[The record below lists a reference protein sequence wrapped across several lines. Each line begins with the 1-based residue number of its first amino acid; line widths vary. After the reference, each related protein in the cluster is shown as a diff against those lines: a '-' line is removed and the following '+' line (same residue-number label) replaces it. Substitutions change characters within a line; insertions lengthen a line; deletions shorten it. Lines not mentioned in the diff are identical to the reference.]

1 MIGNNGYIG
10 RAPGDST
17 VTVARQVYQPTSVQT
32 AFSFAAGYDT
42 LYFEVY
48 LNGAKLVR
56 GIDYTAG
63 DGRTFSILTPVQ
75 PGDVVEAETYKAFN
89 AAQAT
94 VGISSN
100 GRVIGE
106 ANVINFIG
114 AGNTFAQEGNTI
126 SVEIAG
132 GSGGGGVGTAIR
144 YPSNTPSPFSYIN
157 ATASVTE
164 DIMLDTNTAGE
175 SYSYV
180 VVQEPRLIV
189 QTGAAVTVGLGK
201 TLVTDL
207 YQLGDL

>member
-32 AFSFAAGYDT
+32 AFTFAAGYDT

-63 DGRTFSILTPVQ
+63 DGRNFSLIVPAQ
-75 PGDVVEAETYKAFN
+75 PGDVIEAETYKAFN
-89 AAQAT
+89 AAEAT
-94 VGISSN
+94 IGISSN

-106 ANVINFIG
+106 ANNLNFIG
-114 AGNTFAQEGNTI
+114 AGNTFSQEGNTI
-126 SVEIAG
+126 NVEIAG
-132 GSGGGGVGTAIR
+132 GAGGGGVGTAIR
-144 YPSNTPSPFSYIN
+144 YPSNTPSPFSYID
-157 ATASVTE
+157 ATATVTE
-164 DIMLDTNTAGE
+164 NIVLDQNNAGE
-175 SYSYV
+175 SFTYV

-189 QTGAAVTVGLGK
+189 QAGAAMTVGLGK

-207 YQLGDL
+207 YQLGNL

>member
-17 VTVARQVYQPTSVQT
+17 VTVARQVYQPTAVQT
-32 AFSFAAGYDT
+32 AFVFGAGYDT
-42 LYFEVY
+42 LYFDVY

-56 GIDYTAG
+56 GIDFTSG
-63 DGRTFSILTPVQ
+63 DGRNFSLIVPAQ

-100 GRVIGE
+100 GLVIGE
-106 ANVINFIG
+106 TNNINFIG

-126 SVEIAG
+126 NVEIQG
-132 GSGGGGVGTAIR
+132 GGGGGVGTAIR
-144 YPSNTPSPFSYIN
+144 YPSNTDSPFSYIN

-164 DIMLDTNTAGE
+164 DIMLDTHTAGK

-180 VVQEPRLIV
+180 VVQEPRFIV